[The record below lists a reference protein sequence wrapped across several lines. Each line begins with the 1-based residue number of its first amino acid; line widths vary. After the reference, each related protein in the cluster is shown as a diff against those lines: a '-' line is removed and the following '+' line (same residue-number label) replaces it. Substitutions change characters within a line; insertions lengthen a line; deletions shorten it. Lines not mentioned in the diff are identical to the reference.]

1 MNSYPFKNLLAGAL
15 GTLLFTA
22 APAGAVITP
31 TINYQGYLIS
41 KITNLPVETPQ
52 DLKFYIYDTPT
63 GITSPLFSET
73 RCDVKVTKGRYD
85 VEIGSAIAGGI
96 PASIFAERDGL
107 WLEIQVDGDNDC
119 AGAFEAMSPRVKLQA
134 SPYAFSSVYATTSSV
149 ATSVFLAD
157 TIGAHPYTANGAIT
171 ISTNLFVLGGISVG
185 SISPGQ
191 TLAVAGMVESKGSLP
206 ACADDNS
213 CGFKFPDGSVQTRA
227 AALTMWEV
235 AGPHVYSINPGNVSI
250 GEDNTEPLARLH
262 ISSAAGD
269 AGDLLLV
276 STGTSQLFLV
286 NGLGQVHGGSF
297 YGDGTT
303 LTGVLRQAGDTMTG
317 QLTISGSTLTVAS
330 PAGLLSP
337 KVKFSDGVEI
347 SSAPAA
353 QRGGLFISSHV
364 YLLPGAT
371 FYGDGSGLINLV
383 SSDTSKVLKDGDT
396 MTGQLTLAGSTL
408 TVTGSAFSVG
418 GSSLSVLNGNTAV
431 GSAAYLARL
440 TVGGGIIATSSITA
454 QGAMHAASVHAP
466 AGIGN
471 FYNVTAA
478 TGTFWGWDPGTT
490 YSLDTASGVLVRSG
504 VVNAPY
510 FIGNGSLLTNVT
522 GTDSTKL
529 LKTGDTMTGNLIVS
543 PSSVTLASFGAH
555 KYALTV
561 ASAAAVNAY
570 SLAVTTSGR
579 VGVLVQ
585 TPAAPLDV
593 AGEAMVSYASTV
605 NGAAKLSIKSYN
617 DYSYIHWTNSS
628 LVASGGVNLGVLGYP
643 GGLERDLI
651 YRAAGSDP
659 WNGGQEVFR
668 IKSDQ
673 FGNWMFGI
681 GSSPSVADQPREK
694 FHVMSNLLV
703 SSTTASAMPILYVST
718 AAGKV
723 SIGTRTQTHLLS
735 VNGGINAVSSVTAQG
750 GFYGNGSGLTD
761 LVTESL
767 PGLIQISTITARTG
781 GLYDA
786 VLFSTSVYVQNKLAV
801 GGLFNPVADLHVKG
815 VVRMD
820 QRNIGDEVVLS
831 LDPATGGNTYIVW
844 NEGATPQKG
853 VLGMLSSERDLV
865 YRGGASNLT
874 NGVQVF
880 RIKDTGPFI
889 VGEVDKNFLPAS
901 RMHVAADL
909 TVSASGAGST
919 PALFVS
925 TAARYVGV
933 NTGAPQ
939 ARLHVDGYSLF
950 ASSASIL
957 GGGLSGAQSALEVI
971 GSTLVVR
978 NDGTVGIGVASPAE
992 RLDVAGKVKAAGFAA
1007 SRERVNAVCGTDTIC
1022 TAGCTAGKVLMG
1034 GGCTQDAAV
1043 SLVKSY
1049 PSSDTVWTCEFAAIT
1064 NITAYAICSTV
1075 E

>member
-1 MNSYPFKNLLAGAL
+1 MNSTHVKNLLAGAL
-15 GTLLFTA
+15 GALLLA
-22 APAGAVITP
+22 APAAAVITP

-73 RCDVKVTKGRYD
+73 RCDVRVTKGRYD
-85 VEIGSAIAGGI
+85 VEIGSAVAGGI

-134 SPYAFSSVYATTSSV
+134 SPYSFSSVYATTSSV
-149 ATSVFLAD
+149 ATSMFLAD
-157 TIGAHPYTANGAIT
+157 TIGAHPTTANGAIT

-191 TLAVAGMVESKGSLP
+191 PVAVAGMVESKGSLP
-206 ACADDNS
+206 ACADDLS

-250 GEDNTEPLARLH
+250 GQNNTNPQARLH

-269 AGDLLLV
+269 TGDLLLV

-303 LTGVLRQAGDTMTG
+303 LTGVLRKAGDTMTG
-317 QLTISGSTLTVAS
+317 QLTLSGSTLTVAS
-330 PAGLLSP
+330 AEGLLSP
-337 KVKFSDGVEI
+337 KIKFAGGIEL
-347 SSAPAA
+347 SSAAAA
-353 QRGGLFISSHV
+353 QRGGIFISSHV
-364 YLLPGAT
+364 YLMPGAT
-371 FYGDGSGLINLV
+371 FYGDGSGLINLI
-383 SSDTSKVLKDGDT
+383 SSDTSKVLKAGDT

-418 GSSLSVLNGNTAV
+418 GSSRAVLGGNTAI
-431 GSAAYLARL
+431 GSASYLARL

-454 QGAMHAASVHAP
+454 QGSMHAASVHAP
-466 AGIGN
+466 SGIGN
-471 FYNVTAA
+471 FYNVTAT
-478 TGTFWGWDPGTT
+478 TGTIWGWDPGTT
-490 YSLDTASGVLVRSG
+490 YSLDTASGVLVRAG

-510 FIGNGSLLTNVT
+510 FVGNGSLLTSVT

-529 LKTGDTMTGNLIVS
+529 LKAGDTMTGNFIVS
-543 PSSVTLASFGAH
+543 PASATLASFGAH

-561 ASAAAVNAY
+561 SSSATSNAY
-570 SLAVTTSGR
+570 TLAVTTAGR
-579 VGVLVQ
+579 VGVLVPA
-585 TPAAPLDV
+585 PAAPLDV
-593 AGEAMVSYASTV
+593 AGEAMVSYANTV
-605 NGAAKLSIKSYN
+605 TGAAKLSIKSYN

-651 YRAAGSDP
+651 YRAVGSDP

-668 IKSDQ
+668 VKADQ
-673 FGNWMFGI
+673 YGNWLFGI
-681 GSSPSVADQPREK
+681 GSSPSPADQPREK
-694 FHVMSNLLV
+694 FHVMANLLV
-703 SSTTASAMPILYVST
+703 SSATANAMPLLYVST
-718 AAGKV
+718 TAGKV
-723 SIGTRTQTHLLS
+723 SIGTTAQTHLLT

-750 GFYGNGSGLTD
+750 GFFGDGSGLTN
-761 LVTESL
+761 LVTDSL

-801 GGLFNPVADLHVKG
+801 GGLFNPQSDLHLKG
-815 VVRMD
+815 QLRLD
-820 QRNIGDEVVLS
+820 QKAGEEVVLS
-831 LDPATGGNTYIVW
+831 LYPNLGGNSYIVW

-853 VLGMLSSERDLV
+853 VLGMVSSERDLV
-865 YRGGASNLT
+865 YRGGATTLG
-874 NGVQVF
+874 NGVQAF

-901 RMHVAADL
+901 RLHVATDL
-909 TVSASGAGST
+909 TVSVSGAGST
-919 PALFVS
+919 PALYVS
-925 TAARYVGV
+925 TASRSLGV

-950 ASSASIL
+950 SASASVL
-957 GGGLSGAQSALEVI
+957 GGGLAGTQSVLEVV

-978 NDGTVGIGVASPAE
+978 ANGTVGIGVASPAE
-992 RLDVAGKVKAAGFAA
+992 RLDVAGKVKATGFAA
-1007 SRERVNAVCGTDTIC
+1007 SRERVSAPCPANTIC
-1022 TAGCTAGKVLMG
+1022 AAGCTAGKVLMG
-1034 GGCTQDAAV
+1034 GGCTQTGTV
-1043 SLVKSY
+1043 NLLKSY
-1049 PSSDTVWTCEFAAIT
+1049 PSSDTVWTCEFAS
-1064 NITAYAICSTV
+1064 NVDITAYAICSTV

>member
-1 MNSYPFKNLLAGAL
+1 MNSHSLNNLIAGAL
-15 GTLLFTA
+15 TALLLA

-63 GITSPLFSET
+63 GVGSPLFSET

-85 VEIGSAIAGGI
+85 VEIGSSIAGGI
-96 PASIFAERDGL
+96 PARIFAERDNL

-119 AGAFEAMSPRVKLQA
+119 AGSFEAMSPRVKLQA
-134 SPYAFSSVYATTSSV
+134 SPYSFSSVYATTSSV
-149 ATSVFLAD
+149 ATSMFLAD
-157 TIGAHPYTANGAIT
+157 TIGAHPFTANGAIT

-191 TLAVAGMVESKGSLP
+191 TLAVAGMVESKGTLP
-206 ACADDNS
+206 ACAADNS

-235 AGPHVYSINPGNVSI
+235 AGPNVYSINPGNVAI
-250 GEDNTEPLARLH
+250 GENNTAPLARLH

-269 AGDLLLV
+269 AGDLLLI
-276 STGTSQLFLV
+276 STGASQLFLV
-286 NGLGQVHGGSF
+286 NGLGQVRGGSF

-303 LTGVLRQAGDTMTG
+303 LTGVLRKAGDTMTG
-317 QLTISGSTLTVAS
+317 QLTLSGSTLTVAS
-330 PAGLLSP
+330 SDGLLSP
-337 KVKFSDGVEI
+337 KVKFAYGVEL
-347 SSAPAA
+347 SSAAA
-353 QRGGLFISSHV
+353 SQRGGIFISSHV
-364 YLLPGAT
+364 YLMPGAT

-383 SSDTSKVLKDGDT
+383 SSDTSKVLKAGDT

-408 TVTGSAFSVG
+408 TVTGNAFSVG
-418 GSSLSVLNGNTAV
+418 GSSLSVLGGNTAV
-431 GSAAYLARL
+431 GSPSYLARL

-454 QGAMHAASVHAP
+454 QGPMHAASVHAP

-471 FYNVTAA
+471 FYNLTAT

-490 YSLDTASGVLVRSG
+490 YSLDTASGVLVRAG

-510 FIGNGSLLTNVT
+510 FVGNGSLLTNVT

-529 LKTGDTMTGNLIVS
+529 LKAGDTVTGNLVVS
-543 PSSVTLASFGAH
+543 PSSVTLAAFGDH
-555 KYALTV
+555 RYALTV

-579 VGVLVQ
+579 VGVLVP

-593 AGEAMVSYASTV
+593 AGEAMVSYANTV
-605 NGAAKLSIKSYN
+605 AGAAKLSIKSYN
-617 DYSYIHWTNSS
+617 DYSYIHWTNAS

-643 GGLERDLI
+643 GASRDLI
-651 YRAAGSDP
+651 YRAAGTDP

-673 FGNWMFGI
+673 AGNWQFGI
-681 GSSPSVADQPREK
+681 GGSPSVADQPREK
-694 FHVMSNLLV
+694 FHVMANLLV

-718 AAGKV
+718 TAARV
-723 SIGTRTQTHLLS
+723 SMGTTAQTHLLT

-750 GFYGNGSGLTD
+750 GFFGDGSGLTN
-761 LVTESL
+761 LVTDSL
-767 PGLIQISTITARTG
+767 PGQIQISTITARTG

-786 VLFSTSVYVQNKLAV
+786 VVFSTSVYVQNRLAV
-801 GGLFNPVADLHVKG
+801 GGLFNPLADLHLKG
-815 VVRMD
+815 VVRID
-820 QRNIGDEVVLS
+820 QRNIGDEVSLS
-831 LDPATGGNTYIVW
+831 LFPATGGNTYIAW

-853 VLGMLSSERDLV
+853 VLGMVSSEKDLV
-865 YRGGASNLT
+865 YRGGASNLS
-874 NGVQVF
+874 NGTQVF

-889 VGEVDKNFLPAS
+889 LGEVDKNFLPAS
-901 RMHVAADL
+901 RLHVATDL

-919 PALFVS
+919 PALYVS
-925 TAARYVGV
+925 TAARFVGV

-950 ASSASIL
+950 TSSASIL

-992 RLDVAGKVKAAGFAA
+992 RLDVAGKVKATGFAA
-1007 SRERVNAVCGTDTIC
+1007 SRERVNSVCGTDTVC

-1049 PSSDTVWTCEFAAIT
+1049 PSSDTVWTCEFSAVT

>member
-1 MNSYPFKNLLAGAL
+1 MNSHSLNNLIAGAL
-15 GTLLFTA
+15 AALLLAEPA
-22 APAGAVITP
+22 AAVITP

-63 GITSPLFSET
+63 GIASPLFSET

-85 VEIGSAIAGGI
+85 VEIGSSIAGGI
-96 PASIFAERDGL
+96 PARIFAERDGL

-134 SPYAFSSVYATTSSV
+134 SPYSFSSVYATTSSV
-149 ATSVFLAD
+149 ATSMFLAD
-157 TIGAHPYTANGAIT
+157 TIGAHPATANGAIT

-206 ACADDNS
+206 ACADDAS

-235 AGPHVYSINPGNVSI
+235 AGPNVYSINPGNVAI
-250 GEDNTEPLARLH
+250 GENNTVPQARLH

-269 AGDLLLV
+269 TGDLLLV

-286 NGLGQVHGGSF
+286 NGLGQVRGGSF

-303 LTGVLRQAGDTMTG
+303 LTGVLRKAGDTMTG
-317 QLTISGSTLTVAS
+317 QLTLSGSTLTVAS
-330 PAGLLSP
+330 AAGLFSP
-337 KVKFSDGVEI
+337 KVKLAEGVEF
-347 SSAPAA
+347 SSAAA
-353 QRGGLFISSHV
+353 SQRGGIFISSHV
-364 YLLPGAT
+364 YLMPGAT
-371 FYGDGSGLINLV
+371 FYGDGSGLINLI
-383 SSDTSKVLKDGDT
+383 SSDTSKVLKAGDT
-396 MTGQLTLAGSTL
+396 MTGQLTLSGSTL
-408 TVTGSAFSVG
+408 TVTGNAFSVG
-418 GSSLSVLNGNTAV
+418 GSSLSVLGGNTAI

-440 TVGGGIIATSSITA
+440 TVGGGLIATSSITA
-454 QGAMHAASVHAP
+454 QGSMHAASVHAP
-466 AGIGN
+466 SGIGN
-471 FYNVTAA
+471 FYNVTATTA
-478 TGTFWGWDPGTT
+478 TIWGWDPGTT
-490 YSLDTASGVLVRSG
+490 YSLDTASGVLVRAG
-504 VVNAPY
+504 VVNAPH
-510 FIGNGSLLTNVT
+510 FVGNGSLLTNVT

-529 LKTGDTMTGNLIVS
+529 LKAGDTMTGNLVVS

-561 ASAAAVNAY
+561 ASAAAANAY
-570 SLAVTTSGR
+570 TLAVTTAGR
-579 VGVLVQ
+579 VGVLLPN
-585 TPAAPLDV
+585 PAAPLDV
-593 AGEAMVSYASTV
+593 AGEAMVSYANTV
-605 NGAAKLSIKSYN
+605 TGSAKLSIKAYN

-668 IKSDQ
+668 IRSDQ
-673 FGNWMFGI
+673 AGNWLFGI

-694 FHVMSNLLV
+694 FHVMANLLV
-703 SSTTASAMPILYVST
+703 SSTTANAMPILYVST
-718 AAGKV
+718 SAAKV
-723 SIGTRTQTHLLS
+723 SLGTTAQTHLLT
-735 VNGGINAVSSVTAQG
+735 VNGGISAVSSVTAQG
-750 GFYGNGSGLTD
+750 GFYGDGSGLTN
-761 LVTESL
+761 LVTDSL
-767 PGLIQISTITARTG
+767 PGLIQISTITARAG

-786 VLFSTSVYVQNKLAV
+786 VLFSTSVYVQNRLAV
-801 GGLFNPVADLHVKG
+801 GGLFNPLADLHLKG
-815 VVRMD
+815 VMRID
-820 QRNIGDEVVLS
+820 QRNIGDEVSLS
-831 LDPATGGNTYIVW
+831 LFPATGGNTYIVW
-844 NEGATPQKG
+844 NEGATPSKG
-853 VLGMLSSERDLV
+853 VLGMVSSERDLV
-865 YRGGASNLT
+865 YRGGATNLG

-889 VGEVDKNFLPAS
+889 LGEVDKNFLPAS
-901 RMHVAADL
+901 RLHVATDL

-919 PALFVS
+919 PALYVS

-950 ASSASIL
+950 AASASIL
-957 GGGLSGAQSALEVI
+957 GGGLAGAQSVLEVV
-971 GSTLVVR
+971 GSTLVVKA
-978 NDGTVGIGVASPAE
+978 NGTVGIGVASPAE
-992 RLDVAGKVKAAGFAA
+992 RLDVAGKVKATGFAA
-1007 SRERVNAVCGTDTIC
+1007 SRERVNAACPANTIC
-1022 TAGCTAGKVLMG
+1022 AAGCTAGKVLMG
-1034 GGCTQDAAV
+1034 GGCTQGGTV
-1043 SLVKSY
+1043 NLLKSY
-1049 PSSDTVWTCEFAAIT
+1049 PSSDTVWTCEFSAST
-1064 NITAYAICSTV
+1064 DITAYAICSTV

>member
-1 MNSYPFKNLLAGAL
+1 MNSTHVKNLLAGAL
-15 GTLLFTA
+15 GALLLA
-22 APAGAVITP
+22 APAAAVITP

-73 RCDVKVTKGRYD
+73 RCDVRVTKGRYD
-85 VEIGSAIAGGI
+85 VEIGSAVAGGI

-134 SPYAFSSVYATTSSV
+134 SPYSFSSVYATTSSV
-149 ATSVFLAD
+149 ATSMFLAD
-157 TIGAHPYTANGAIT
+157 TIGAHPTTANGAIT

-206 ACADDNS
+206 ACADDLS

-250 GEDNTEPLARLH
+250 GQNNTNPQARLH

-269 AGDLLLV
+269 TGDLLLV

-303 LTGVLRQAGDTMTG
+303 LTGVLRKAGDTMTG
-317 QLTISGSTLTVAS
+317 QLTLSGSTLTVAS
-330 PAGLLSP
+330 AEGLLSP
-337 KVKFSDGVEI
+337 KIKFAGGIEL
-347 SSAPAA
+347 SSAAAA
-353 QRGGLFISSHV
+353 QRGGIFISSHV
-364 YLLPGAT
+364 YLMPGAT
-371 FYGDGSGLINLV
+371 FYGDGSGLINLI
-383 SSDTSKVLKDGDT
+383 SSDTSKVLKAGDT

-418 GSSLSVLNGNTAV
+418 GSSLSVLGGNTAI
-431 GSAAYLARL
+431 GSASYLARL

-454 QGAMHAASVHAP
+454 QGSMHAASVHAP
-466 AGIGN
+466 SGIGN
-471 FYNVTAA
+471 FYNVTAT
-478 TGTFWGWDPGTT
+478 TGTIWGWDPGTT
-490 YSLDTASGVLVRSG
+490 YSLDTASGVLVRAG

-510 FIGNGSLLTNVT
+510 FVGNGSLLTSVT

-529 LKTGDTMTGNLIVS
+529 LKAGDTMTGNFIVS
-543 PSSVTLASFGAH
+543 PASATLASFGAH

-561 ASAAAVNAY
+561 SSSATSNAY
-570 SLAVTTSGR
+570 TLAVTTAGR
-579 VGVLVQ
+579 VGVLVPA
-585 TPAAPLDV
+585 PAAPLDV
-593 AGEAMVSYASTV
+593 AGEAMVSYANTV
-605 NGAAKLSIKSYN
+605 TGAAKLSIKSYN

-651 YRAAGSDP
+651 YRAVGSDP

-668 IKSDQ
+668 VKADQ
-673 FGNWMFGI
+673 YGNWLFGI
-681 GSSPSVADQPREK
+681 GSSPSPADQPREK
-694 FHVMSNLLV
+694 FHVMANLLV
-703 SSTTASAMPILYVST
+703 SSATANAMPLLYVST
-718 AAGKV
+718 TAGKV
-723 SIGTRTQTHLLS
+723 SIGTTAQTHLLT

-750 GFYGNGSGLTD
+750 GFFGDGSGLTN
-761 LVTESL
+761 LVTDSL

-801 GGLFNPVADLHVKG
+801 GGLFNPQSDLHLKG
-815 VVRMD
+815 QLRLD
-820 QRNIGDEVVLS
+820 QKAGEEVVLS
-831 LDPATGGNTYIVW
+831 LYPNLGGNSYIVW

-853 VLGMLSSERDLV
+853 VLGMVSSERDLV
-865 YRGGASNLT
+865 YRGGATTLG
-874 NGVQVF
+874 NGVQAF

-901 RMHVAADL
+901 RLHVATDL
-909 TVSASGAGST
+909 TVSVSGAGST
-919 PALFVS
+919 PALYVS
-925 TAARYVGV
+925 TASRSLGV

-950 ASSASIL
+950 SASASVL
-957 GGGLSGAQSALEVI
+957 GGGLAGTQSVLEVV

-978 NDGTVGIGVASPAE
+978 ANGTVGIGVASPAE
-992 RLDVAGKVKAAGFAA
+992 RLDVAGKVKATGFAA
-1007 SRERVNAVCGTDTIC
+1007 SRERVSAPCPANTIC
-1022 TAGCTAGKVLMG
+1022 AAGCTAGKVLMG
-1034 GGCTQDAAV
+1034 GGCTQTGTV
-1043 SLVKSY
+1043 NLLKSY
-1049 PSSDTVWTCEFAAIT
+1049 PSSDTVWTCEFAS
-1064 NITAYAICSTV
+1064 NVDITAYAICSTV